1 MLGILALTTMAVG
14 FPLGSYAGPL
24 LMTMLGGSDGPV
36 HGTTPAGS
44 PEATAHDSVVCFKL
58 RGKTPSRNETDSIF
72 RKLSANLE
80 EMSRLVH
87 RYTTSSVSQGVASK
101 QNANTEAPG

>member
-1 MLGILALTTMAVG
+1 MAI
-14 FPLGSYAGPL
+14 LGS
-24 LMTMLGGSDGPV
+24 SDGPV

-44 PEATAHDSVVCFKL
+44 PEATAHDSVVGFKL
-58 RGKTPSRNETDSIF
+58 RRNPRSRNETDSTF

-80 EMSRLVH
+80 EMSRSVH
-87 RYTTSSVSQGVASK
+87 RHTTSSVSKGVASK